1 MNNTR
6 NDVALSEVIGF
17 VLLLGLIIVA
27 LSLYMTYVVP
37 ISGREAE
44 IAHMN
49 RINDQFTDYKFTL
62 DNIRTSLLVNNL
74 SPPMTSTSITLGTG
88 GGNTLAGG
96 LFVYLTNPVPSPATL
111 SVVSTGDTFNIDSS
125 QRQYYHAHPQ
135 SYVPNITEFPMTIT
149 ILQYSSNNNYWIQQN
164 YYYELGG
171 VFLSQSDGVTN
182 LISPLISFTNAA
194 NKSVVVNIV
203 PVQIVG
209 GGSMSGNGP
218 VRVDT
223 RQRILP
229 NYNISTGY
237 YLQNTW
243 VNLSFTS
250 SDNATAATWLK
261 IFNATAARGNLDGG
275 AFRTGSKWNGNSQT
289 TTAFINITGTNG
301 DPNWPD
307 VSLYVQHAEYYVAFN
322 NIAPGVA

>member
-1 MNNTR
+1 
-6 NDVALSEVIGF
+6 
-17 VLLLGLIIVA
+17 
-27 LSLYMTYVVP
+27 
-37 ISGREAE
+37 
-44 IAHMN
+44 MN

-62 DNIRTSLLVNNL
+62 DNIRTSLLVNN

-88 GGNTLAGG
+88 GGSNLAGG

-111 SVVSTGDTFNIDSS
+111 SVVATGDTFDIDCS
-125 QRQYYHAHPQ
+125 QRQNQTNPATYRSWVYN
-135 SYVPNITEFPMTIT
+135 VTEFPLNIT

-182 LISPLISFTNAA
+182 LISPLISFTNSGTNAI
-194 NKSVVVNIV
+194 VVNVV

-229 NYNISTGY
+229 KYNISTDPY
-237 YLQNTW
+237 VSNAW
-243 VNLSFTS
+243 VNLSFS
-250 SDNATAATWLK
+250 SSNNATAATWLK
-261 IFNATAARGNLDGG
+261 IFNATAGNL
-275 AFRTGSKWNGNSQT
+275 NGNAWNSGGTFNSAPQRST
-289 TTAFINITGTNG
+289 VFINITGLSTG
-301 DPNWPD
+301 YTPD
-307 VSLYVQHAEYYVAFN
+307 VYLYVPVSYTHLTLPTNREV
-322 NIAPGVA
+322 